1 MRPEVGD
8 LTKETEKSQLPAQWE
23 KRARQGNK
31 ADLGQW
37 AGTWKTGLWNF
48 SSTFITGDKWVQRA
62 VKKDRKMGRWGEL
75 LRFSSLT
82 LMLAP
87 PIPRK
92 KGQRAS
98 MRKVPQALGGM
109 VGESLQPACG
119 CPSEGAQHEG
129 QLSSLGATKLND
141 CEILLKDK
149 QMGNSK
155 YRNRPKQNNFL

>member
-1 MRPEVGD
+1 M
-8 LTKETEKSQLPAQWE
+8 E
-23 KRARQGNK
+23 KRDSQGNK

-37 AGTWKTGLWNF
+37 AGTWKIGLWNF
-48 SSTFITGDKWVQRA
+48 SSTFIAGDKWFQRA

-82 LMLAP
+82 LRLAP
-87 PIPRK
+87 PIPRR
-92 KGQRAS
+92 GRE
-98 MRKVPQALGGM
+98 QAWGKSLKPL
-109 VGESLQPACG
+109 VGWWDESLRPACG

-129 QLSSLGATKLND
+129 QLSSLAATKLND
-141 CEILLKDK
+141 REILLKER